1 MALFEGQSQ
10 GLGVGVGIY
19 GGTNTSLPDQFGT
32 GGQLPHMLITKT
44 GRVGIINRNPQQA
57 LDVTG
62 NGVFSGTCTAQSFPT
77 SSDQSIKENIVIA
90 DYTEIQNIFDSIDVK
105 TYNRNDGVEGN
116 RIGFI
121 AQDFD
126 NNISQESKF
135 QNIVHKIKT
144 SEQHSGGGVE
154 EEVVIEEENYI
165 LGLDYSRLCTLL
177 WGVCKNQEARIQALG
192 AKIT

>member
-1 MALFEGQSQ
+1 MALFEGQPQ
-10 GLGVGVGIY
+10 GLGTGVGLY
-19 GGTNTSLPDQFGT
+19 GGTGTSLPDQFGT
-32 GGQLPHMLITKT
+32 GGHKPEILITNQA
-44 GRVGIINRNPQQA
+44 RVGILNRNPQQA

-77 SSDQSIKENIVIA
+77 SSDQSIKDNIVIA

-105 TYNRNDGVEGN
+105 TYNRNDGVEGS

-121 AQDFD
+121 ANEFADT
-126 NNISQESKF
+126 ISEDSKF

-144 SEQHSGGGVE
+144 GEQHSGGGVE

-177 WGVCKNQEARIQALG
+177 WGVCKNQETRIQALE